1 MAGIFV
7 SYRRDDSQG
16 FAGRL
21 ADDLSQIL
29 GPDRVFRDIE
39 IPLGSDFTDV
49 LQRAVAACDI
59 LLVVIGRHWSAD
71 SEQGYRS
78 RLFEPTDWV
87 RTEIEAAFT
96 QKKHVIPVLVGGA
109 DMPGPETLP
118 QSIVQ
123 LSRQQAAT
131 LTDRHWSNEVA
142 NLADHLVVLCP
153 SIKEVQPTNISADRS
168 PAEVLSRLGERLIDE
183 VVLKNH
189 RGTNAYHSKST
200 SGQRLLQ
207 RLGRKLRS
215 LITVIVILGL
225 IYMGIRLFGDEAL
238 LRNLN
243 AFEARLQVGW
253 ERLLH
258 YIEGLY

>member
-87 RTEIEAAFT
+87 RTEIEAAFV
-96 QKKHVIPVLVGGA
+96 QKKHVIPILVGGA

-118 QSIVQ
+118 HSIEQ

-142 NLADHLVVLCP
+142 NLADHLGVLCP
-153 SIKEVQPTNISADRS
+153 SIKEDLPKNISADQS
-168 PAEVLSRLGERLIDE
+168 PAEVLSKLGERLIDE
-183 VVLKNH
+183 VVLRNH
-189 RGTNAYHSKST
+189 RGTNVPHSKST
-200 SGQRLLQ
+200 FGHRLLQ
-207 RLGRKLRS
+207 NLGRKIRS
-215 LITVIVILGL
+215 LITVIIVLGL
-225 IYMGIRLFGDEAL
+225 IYMGIRLFGDDAL
-238 LRNLN
+238 LSNLN
-243 AFEARLQVGW
+243 ALEARLQIGW
-253 ERLLH
+253 GRLLH
-258 YIEGLY
+258 YIESL